1 MVLRSRLLAAALVW
15 DERKSKGNKNK
26 RKRKM
31 GNLENLSKGEGGVVA
46 PPFVFHAALVVATI
60 CLRWFLGHER
70 VGQKDRGQ
78 FPIVLMKNGRWT
90 YLDTN
95 RLFGHF

>member
-1 MVLRSRLLAAALVW
+1 
-15 DERKSKGNKNK
+15 
-26 RKRKM
+26 M

-60 CLRWFLGHER
+60 CLRWFLGQER

-78 FPIVLMKNGRWT
+78 FPCDPIVRMKNGQWT
-90 YLDTN
+90 SLDTN

>member
-26 RKRKM
+26 RKTKM
-31 GNLENLSKGEGGVVA
+31 GNLENLSKGEGSVVA
-46 PPFVFHAALVVATI
+46 PPFVFHAALVVAAVG
-60 CLRWFLGHER
+60 LRWFLGQER

-78 FPIVLMKNGRWT
+78 FPR
-90 YLDTN
+90 DP
-95 RLFGHF
+95 FQSFE